1 MNEKEIAPSCV
12 LHRAGSYDCSNQLND
27 NICALLSMINTIAH
41 NICTRMGWTTVNYR
55 INRPFNLNTMCEEE
69 CRNQRL
75 PESPD
80 CKCCLLRRYI
90 KTIIMNEF
98 PYVKI
103 SGLNITALVTFV
115 DYCFNQLFLQDN
127 IVDLR
132 ETIKRQLSNYRD
144 EECKEDPDETFV
156 VSLTNIFTEI
166 KGTEIKSITFDRYIL
181 EKGKLFVNDS
191 GSGREIRGIDIKKG
205 LNNYLYG
212 NLYGIIDE
220 HGPLIYNLG
229 GNQLDPSLNLDPRVL
244 CRNNQEEINRFMEIY
259 LANMKNDP
267 NKNFDPNK
275 QNLKISISESIVIPI
290 PINELFSSL
299 SEEVKQEKYIN
310 KYLTK
315 GHTMVLKCIFEYSGK
330 YWVYFK
336 NSWGTNIGLNGE
348 DIAPLDT
355 FLNCTIFLTR
365 FPTLLP
371 QDELFEKNIRL
382 QKLLL
387 LQISQKQNKA
397 EKTLGETLGEKN
409 KIHKDVQNYEK
420 GKEID
425 TNRQRV
431 YRGKPTDLV
440 DTLAKKRGKPT
451 DLVDP
456 LANLKKRGKI
466 IAPDPLANLKK
477 RGGNRSSSIKK
488 TRQSK
493 RKKEKGKKTAKR
505 RRKMRKTRSKT

>member
-1 MNEKEIAPSCV
+1 MNEKKIATSCV
-12 LHRAGSYDCSNQLND
+12 LRRAGSYDCSNQLND

-103 SGLNITALVTFV
+103 SGLNITAVVTFV

-127 IVDLR
+127 VVDLR
-132 ETIKRQLSNYRD
+132 ETIKRQLSNHKD
-144 EECKEDPDETFV
+144 EECKEDPDQIFIDA
-156 VSLTNIFTEI
+156 LTNIFTEI
-166 KGTEIKSITFDRYIL
+166 KGTEIKSITFNKVVVQ
-181 EKGKLFVNDS
+181 KGKLFVNDI
-191 GSGREIRGIDIKKG
+191 GSDREIRGIDIKNG
-205 LNNYLYG
+205 LND

-229 GNQLDPSLNLDPRVL
+229 GNQIDPSLNLDPMVL
-244 CRNNQEEINRFMEIY
+244 CRNDQNAINDFMEIY

-275 QNLKISISESIVIPI
+275 PNSKRSISESIGIPI

-299 SEEVKQEKYIN
+299 SEEVKREKYIN
-310 KYLTK
+310 KYLTN
-315 GHTMVLKCIFEYSGK
+315 GHTMVLKCIFEYGGK

-387 LQISQKQNKA
+387 QQLSQKQNKA
-397 EKTLGETLGEKN
+397 EEILGETLRKTLREEKEILEEV
-409 KIHKDVQNYEK
+409 KNYEK

-425 TNRQRV
+425 TKRQRV
-431 YRGKPTDLV
+431 YRGKPTDL
-440 DTLAKKRGKPT
+440 DTLAKKRG
-451 DLVDP
+451 
-456 LANLKKRGKI
+456 
-466 IAPDPLANLKK
+466 
-477 RGGNRSSSIKK
+477 GNKSSSIKK
-488 TRQSK
+488 TRQTK
-493 RKKEKGKKTAKR
+493 RKNEKGKKTTKR
-505 RRKMRKTRSKT
+505 RRKMRKTRSKI